1 MAEVLAK
8 LMQRR
13 AYTRTLSLEQISGAW
28 GRAAGE
34 DLGSRTRVAQFR
46 DGILTIEVSS
56 AALRYELEA
65 FRGADLLSRLG
76 ADQDAPM
83 VQRLVFKVC
92 S

>member
-1 MAEVLAK
+1 
-8 LMQRR
+8 MQRR
-13 AYTRTLSLEQISGAW
+13 AYTRTLSLEQVSSAW
-28 GRAAGE
+28 QRAAGE
-34 DLGSRTRVAQFR
+34 ALAARTRVAQFR

-65 FRGADLLSRLG
+65 FRGADLLARLG